1 MAKRPELRFDKVQSP
16 TGIDSLALTTSAD
29 TFLNKFN
36 NWVNTHSTVP
46 FTFATACCS
55 SEYYSIFDD
64 QYPEDNFFPEKLEA
78 QNSDLLIIS
87 GSVNLKMYPILKSIY
102 HEMPKKKWVVVIGA
116 CPMSGGPFSSY
127 NIVSD
132 VSKDIPVDIFIPG
145 CPPGPKEIAHG
156 MELLKERMRRGV
168 MACDNS

>member
-1 MAKRPELRFDKVQSP
+1 MAKTPELRFDKVQSP
-16 TGIDSLALTTSAD
+16 TGIDGLALTTRAD
-29 TFLNKFN
+29 TFLNKFS

-64 QYPEDNFFPEKLEA
+64 QYLEDNFFPEKLEA

-102 HEMPKKKWVVVIGA
+102 EEMPRNKWVVAIGA
-116 CPMSGGPFSSY
+116 CPMSGGPFSSF
-127 NIVSD
+127 NIIPD
-132 VSKDIPVDIFIPG
+132 ISKEIPVDVFIPG
-145 CPPGPKEIAHG
+145 CPPGPKEIANG
-156 MELLKERMRRGV
+156 MELLKERMSRGV
-168 MACDNS
+168 MACEHS